1 MAFNVQPQRAAA
13 AQTVRRGSP
22 TGAINRPLLLLPD
35 VETARFAG
43 NVSAL
48 SHAKAPKI
56 VWPERYRQR
65 YQLPAN
71 VEEQPF

>member
-1 MAFNVQPQRAAA
+1 
-13 AQTVRRGSP
+13 
-22 TGAINRPLLLLPD
+22 

-48 SHAKAPKI
+48 SHSKAPKI

-65 YQLPAN
+65 YRLPAN

>member
-22 TGAINRPLLLLPD
+22 ELTAESLLPA

-65 YQLPAN
+65 YRLPAN